1 MYFEIDFESPS
12 DALIAPALHNAAGA
26 PSEMNMTT
34 IEDPLGRIRE
44 SAYIQWVLTRLKTGT
59 RLERASHGVQRI
71 LAPAPPRVLRGI
83 RAEDRDPSCH
93 LPRVPGGA
101 PQVCHRVPTRIP
113 PPPPRRA

>member
-44 SAYIQWVLTRLKTGT
+44 SAYIQWVLTRLKTCRWYKAGARFPRSPTHIGT
-59 RLERASHGVQRI
+59 CSTAS
-71 LAPAPPRVLRGI
+71 
-83 RAEDRDPSCH
+83 PSWHTC
-93 LPRVPGGA
+93 
-101 PQVCHRVPTRIP
+101 
-113 PPPPRRA
+113 RRS